1 MTHSPLSILVGHDNP
16 VLRAKSRLVQTF
28 DSDLEKLVLAMADA
42 MREAKGIGIA
52 APQIGQSHQL
62 FLIDKEAFSSKETTF
77 KFLKG
82 SIPDTS
88 KFLAVIN
95 PALTI
100 KGDGESL
107 AEEGCLSLP
116 NQNGYVSR
124 VKKLILK
131 AQTITGKSFKIQ
143 ARGLLARVIQHE
155 YDHLQGTLIC
165 DKFIDQL

>member
-1 MTHSPLSILVGHDNP
+1 MAHSPLSILVGRDNP
-16 VLRAKSRLVQTF
+16 VLRAKSRPVQTF
-28 DSDLEKLVLAMADA
+28 DSGLEQLLIAMADA

-52 APQIGQSHQL
+52 APQIGQNYQL

-82 SIPDTS
+82 PIVDTGS
-88 KFLAVIN
+88 FLAVVN
-95 PALTI
+95 PVLTI
-100 KGDGESL
+100 KGDGENL

-116 NQNGYVSR
+116 NQNGYVPR

-131 AQTITGKSFKIQ
+131 AQTMTGKSFKLQ

-165 DKFIDQL
+165 DKFIDQP